1 MKKLLIITLAF
12 CAVIVAMACGS
23 NDPDVDGVTGATE
36 QNGEGGEGTAK
47 GKMLLVYFSR
57 AGENWLVGYVERG
70 NTAIMA
76 DYIRELAD
84 VDVFEIVPEVAY
96 PAAYNECISYVN
108 DIGFLDE
115 PSVSFVAERLRV
127 S

>member
-36 QNGEGGEGTAK
+36 QNGESGEGTAK

-57 AGENWLVGYVERG
+57 ADENWQVGYVERG

-76 DYIRELAD
+76 DYIRELA
-84 VDVFEIVPEVAY
+84 EETW
-96 PAAYNECISYVN
+96 
-108 DIGFLDE
+108 
-115 PSVSFVAERLRV
+115 R
-127 S
+127 

>member
-47 GKMLLVYFSR
+47 DKMLQ
-57 AGENWLVGYVERG
+57 VGAPGFFRG
-70 NTAIMA
+70 NPH
-76 DYIRELAD
+76 R
-84 VDVFEIVPEVAY
+84 
-96 PAAYNECISYVN
+96 PA
-108 DIGFLDE
+108 
-115 PSVSFVAERLRV
+115 
-127 S
+127 